1 MKKHNFNTDIFFEL
15 LSGKNNNK
23 LVKKFPFLRMPDFF
37 FGYALAKANG
47 FKGSLF
53 NFRDEAEPF
62 PLKERFKQTD
72 KKLIYKSLV
81 QLRDG
86 DSKGIYSLSIGLL
99 TEKNIKNEFLVYHYY
114 STDDSNYP
122 QIVKIYDTN
131 KVPKISEIKKDV
143 SKLIK
148 KEKFFT
154 PFIKKK
160 MKQWKNTKM
169 VEDRRLTK
177 REIREL

>member
-1 MKKHNFNTDIFFEL
+1 MKRPNFNVDIFFEIL
-15 LSGKNNNK
+15 LGKNLDK
-23 LVKKFPFLRMPDFF
+23 LVKKFQFLKMPDFL
-37 FGYALAKANG
+37 FGYALAKAYG

-114 STDDSNYP
+114 TSNDSNYP

-160 MKQWKNTKM
+160 LKQWKNTKM

-177 REIREL
+177 QEMREL